1 MVKVVVLLTRR
12 EGMSREEFERYWREW
27 HLPLVA
33 KLPGL
38 RRLVANHVLLD
49 PNDTAP
55 AYDGVA
61 EDWFDDLQA
70 HDAALASP
78 QGQAVL
84 ADAPN
89 FLDMARFQLLV
100 VEEQEVPLR
109 VGAPAASAD

>member
-1 MVKVVVLLTRR
+1 VVKIVVLLPRR
-12 EGMSREEFERYWREW
+12 DGMSREEFERYWRER

-38 RRLVANHVLLD
+38 RRLVANRVLPD
-49 PNDTAP
+49 PRGPAP

-70 HDAALASP
+70 HDAALASSA
-78 QGQAVL
+78 GQAVL

-100 VEEQEVPLR
+100 VEEEDVPLPTR
-109 VGAPAASAD
+109 AVAAAVG

>member
-1 MVKVVVLLTRR
+1 MVKIVVLLSRR
-12 EGMSREEFERYWREW
+12 PGMSREEFEWYWREQ

-38 RRLVANHVLLD
+38 RRLVANRVLPGPHD
-49 PNDTAP
+49 PAP

-84 ADAPN
+84 ADAAT
-89 FLDMARFQLLV
+89 FLDMSRLQILV
-100 VEEQEVPLR
+100 VDEAEVAVPTI
-109 VGAPAASAD
+109 GPAAPAG

>member
-12 EGMSREEFERYWREW
+12 EGMSREAFERYWRER

-38 RRLVANHVLLD
+38 RRLVAHRVLPD
-49 PNDTAP
+49 PNGSAP

-100 VEEQEVPLR
+100 VEEEEIPLP
-109 VGAPAASAD
+109 VGAPAAPAG

>member
-1 MVKVVVLLTRR
+1 MVKVVVLLPRR
-12 EGMSREEFERYWREW
+12 EGMSGEEFERYWRER

-38 RRLVANHVLLD
+38 RRLVANRVLAD
-49 PNDTAP
+49 PDGPPP
-55 AYDGVA
+55 AFDGVA

-78 QGQAVL
+78 EGRAVL

-100 VEEQEVPLR
+100 VEEEDVPLPT
-109 VGAPAASAD
+109 GTFATAAD

>member
-1 MVKVVVLLTRR
+1 MVKIVVLLPRR
-12 EGMSREEFERYWREW
+12 EDMSREEFERYWRER

-38 RRLVANHVLLD
+38 RRLVAHRVLPD
-49 PNDTAP
+49 PNGSAP

-100 VEEQEVPLR
+100 VEEEEIPLPL
-109 VGAPAASAD
+109 GAPAAPAG

>member
-12 EGMSREEFERYWREW
+12 GGMSREEFERYWRER

-38 RRLVANHVLLD
+38 RRLVANHVLPD
-49 PNDTAP
+49 PNDPAS

-78 QGQAVL
+78 QGRCRASS
-84 ADAPN
+84 
-89 FLDMARFQLLV
+89 
-100 VEEQEVPLR
+100 
-109 VGAPAASAD
+109 ASAADS